1 MSKTQKKESEWKS
14 KYLRALA
21 DYQNLLKRFEQER
34 VKIREEAM
42 AEVLKPFLEVYED
55 IERAESFV
63 EDEGLRLIKEKFEK
77 VMRMF
82 GVSEI
87 ELEGKDFDPEKAEV
101 VDVQPAERKEEEN
114 KISKVY
120 RKAYRLKD
128 RILQVGKVQVK
139 RRS

>member
-1 MSKTQKKESEWKS
+1 MSKSQKKESEWKS

-21 DYQNLLKRFEQER
+21 DYQNLLKRFDQER
-34 VKIREEAM
+34 VRIREEAI
-42 AEVLKPFLEVYED
+42 AEVLLPFLEVYED

-63 EDEGLRLIKEKFEK
+63 KDEGLRLVKEKFEK

-87 ELEGKDFDPEKAEV
+87 ELEGKEFDPEKAEV
-101 VDVQPAERKEEEN
+101 VDVRPAEKKEEEN

-120 RKAYRLKD
+120 KKAYRLKD

-139 RRS
+139 RKS